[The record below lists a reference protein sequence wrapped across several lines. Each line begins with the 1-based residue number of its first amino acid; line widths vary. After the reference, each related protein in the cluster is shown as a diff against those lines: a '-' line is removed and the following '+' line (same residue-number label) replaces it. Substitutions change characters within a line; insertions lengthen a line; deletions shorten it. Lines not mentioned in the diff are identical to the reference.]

1 MQKRFTNTKSNLK
14 ISIIT
19 GKNGLL
25 SSFPNKTR
33 KAAKQTLQNAQIN
46 VIEKVEVIEVQKDT
60 LILSDKTKLKIDKSI
75 LSTNGMAPEWIK
87 KSGIIL
93 NRDNFIIVNNKF
105 QTNYNYVFAAGDIV
119 DFNNQN
125 LSKSGVYAVKSGKPL
140 ALSLIH
146 I

>member
-1 MQKRFTNTKSNLK
+1 MK

-33 KAAKQTLQNAQIN
+33 KVAKQTLQNAQIN

-87 KSGIIL
+87 KSDIIL
-93 NRDNFIIVNNKF
+93 NRNNFIIVNNKF
-105 QTNYNYVFAAGDIV
+105 QTNYNYVFLLV
-119 DFNNQN
+119 T
-125 LSKSGVYAVKSGKPL
+125 
-140 ALSLIH
+140 
-146 I
+146 